1 MTPPSDLMNKYRNEL
16 VDVTTKYRELQEECK
31 KLAIEKADLQHHL
44 AVSSQKASAESKL
57 LDQIYELQKDLDESN
72 KRFLHE
78 TSTKEE
84 VEKML
89 NKSTEQS
96 RILTENLEDLKEQLK
111 SATQNLNE
119 MSGLNNNIT
128 CNYNKTKQELEEL
141 SSTKTTLQKDLDD
154 MKSRNESLEKT
165 LKECQEQLKNASA
178 SAESKFE
185 GQIKE
190 LQRDL
195 DESTNRLLHVTSTK
209 EEVEKK
215 LKKSTEHSGTLTKNL
230 KALEGKL
237 KSTTQN
243 LNEMSDSKNNI
254 TCKYNEKIQELKE
267 LTLSKTTLQKDLD
280 DKKNCLQDMTSRN
293 ELLEKRLNE
302 LQELHHQ
309 LTMANQELERAK
321 KAQCELG
328 NIQSEN
334 KVHGKKA
341 VSTVFIHIQS
351 PSDPIQE
358 HDPKK
363 IMPLVMCTLSQYGKI
378 QNDNWDW
385 GQCDR
390 RSLNIFIH
398 FQDSESVNRTVQEL
412 NGKVLWE
419 DINSKTVT
427 VQRANGELNVTLRWL
442 NIFQIKFIS
451 SQIDLT
457 IFQLRQKRSRSCR
470 PFNKLA
476 KCYVFLLIFRPVT
489 YCSYLALL

>member
-1 MTPPSDLMNKYRNEL
+1 M
-16 VDVTTKYRELQEECK
+16 
-31 KLAIEKADLQHHL
+31 
-44 AVSSQKASAESKL
+44 
-57 LDQIYELQKDLDESN
+57 
-72 KRFLHE
+72 
-78 TSTKEE
+78 
-84 VEKML
+84 
-89 NKSTEQS
+89 
-96 RILTENLEDLKEQLK
+96 
-111 SATQNLNE
+111 
-119 MSGLNNNIT
+119 
-128 CNYNKTKQELEEL
+128 
-141 SSTKTTLQKDLDD
+141 
-154 MKSRNESLEKT
+154 
-165 LKECQEQLKNASA
+165 
-178 SAESKFE
+178 
-185 GQIKE
+185 
-190 LQRDL
+190 
-195 DESTNRLLHVTSTK
+195 
-209 EEVEKK
+209 
-215 LKKSTEHSGTLTKNL
+215 